1 MTDADPPAWLR
12 DPERRYEFRYWDGVR
27 WSGHVSTAGFL
38 GIDPPGESSP
48 RPAAQ
53 PPKLAPIRWT
63 EEGRARGREGPDPSA
78 ENLPGRD
85 ASVIEF
91 ARSRGTR
98 GLPGAV

>member
-1 MTDADPPAWLR
+1 MTDANRPAWLR

-27 WSGHVSTAGFL
+27 WTGHVSTAGCL

-53 PPKLAPIRWT
+53 PPSLAPIRWT
-63 EEGRARGREGPDPSA
+63 EEGGARGREGSDSSA
-78 ENLPGRD
+78 ENLLRRD

-98 GLPGAV
+98 EPLGAV